1 MMQER
6 QLREGVTPEEEA
18 EETPYTADW
27 EGIPHGY
34 VLGPL
39 IRQCF
44 SCICFYIPNF
54 IYCIQRLF
62 RRNLPR
68 V

>member
-1 MMQER
+1 MMRER

-34 VLGPL
+34 VLGP
-39 IRQCF
+39 
-44 SCICFYIPNF
+44 P
-54 IYCIQRLF
+54 LF
-62 RRNLPR
+62 
-68 V
+68 